1 MKLARM
7 FLIVVAAILLLAPPE
22 SQSCGPFL
30 PEAQFVFRLGPV
42 DELPYYQ
49 GKLGIVQ
56 PTYRRRN
63 LIVAYRKPS
72 RSSTASTGRR
82 RTENG

>member
-7 FLIVVAAILLLAPPE
+7 CLIVVAAMLLLAPQD

-30 PEAQFVFRLGPV
+30 PEAQFVFRVGPV

-56 PTYRRRN
+56 PTLSASQPDRGR
-63 LIVAYRKPS
+63 
-72 RSSTASTGRR
+72 TAISLAFR
-82 RTENG
+82 